1 MSGHTPMVMDSE
13 CMVCH
18 LQRNVQLAQKMGD
31 EKTATAF
38 AKELMKLYLS
48 APEDVS
54 SPHFAMGTEALL
66 SRFYGLEGD
75 RYKEE
80 KEISNRFVL
89 ERLDTLR
96 ERVDAQADPLL
107 AALQFAILGNY
118 IDFSALRG
126 NVSFEKLDEML
137 ESALEMELDR
147 QILEDLRGELQ
158 SAKRVLYVTDN
169 AGEIGFDRIC
179 AETIARLYPQLQITF
194 CVRGGNAMNDATR
207 CDAEAVGIPYPIIDN
222 GTCIPGTDLA
232 AANEETKRAF
242 READVILSKGM
253 GNVETLFGCG
263 YNVYYAF
270 LVKCSRFV
278 QRFGKPLLTPM
289 LIREMSAE

>member
-1 MSGHTPMVMDSE
+1 MSNHTPMVMDSE

-75 RYKEE
+75 RYREE

-89 ERLDTLR
+89 ERLDMLR
-96 ERVDAQADPLL
+96 KRVDSQADPLL

-137 ESALEMELDR
+137 AMGLQMELDR
-147 QILEDLRGELQ
+147 DCYAKLCRELEQGQRL
-158 SAKRVLYVTDN
+158 LYLTDN
-169 AGEIGFDRIC
+169 AGEIGFDRLF
-179 AETIARLYPQLQITF
+179 AEQIAAKYPHLAITF
-194 CVRGGNAMNDATR
+194 CVRGAPALNDATR
-207 CDAEAVGIPYPIIDN
+207 EDAAIVGIPFPIIDN
-222 GTCIPGTDLA
+222 GNRYAGTVIPELGPEA
-232 AANEETKRAF
+232 RVAMEN
-242 READVILSKGM
+242 ADVILSKGM
-253 GNVETLFGCG
+253 GNVETMYGCG
-263 YNVYYAF
+263 YNIYYAF
-270 LVKCSRFV
+270 LVKCAHFV
-278 QRFGKPLLTPM
+278 QLFDKPLMTPM
-289 LIREMSAE
+289 LVSERK

>member
-13 CMVCH
+13 CIVCH
-18 LQRNVQLAQKMGD
+18 LQRNVQLAQKLGD

-48 APEDVS
+48 APENTS

-75 RYKEE
+75 RFRQE
-80 KEISNRFVL
+80 KALSNRFVL
-89 ERLDTLR
+89 ERLDAIR
-96 ERVDAQADPLL
+96 ARVDSREDPLL

-118 IDFSALRG
+118 IDFSALRDT
-126 NVSFEKLDEML
+126 VSFEKLDEML
-137 ESALEMELDR
+137 LCATQIRLDETVLARLR
-147 QILEDLRGELQ
+147 QDLQ
-158 SAKRVLYVTDN
+158 SGKRLLYVTDN
-169 AGEIGFDRIC
+169 AGEIGFDRVC
-179 AETIARLYPQLQITF
+179 AETIARLYPNISVTF

-207 CDAEAVGIPYPIIDN
+207 ADAEAVGIPFPVIDN
-222 GTCIPGTDLA
+222 GTRIPGTDLRS
-232 AANEETKRAF
+232 ANEETKQAF
-242 READVILSKGM
+242 RQADVILSKGQ
-253 GNVETLFGCG
+253 GNVETLLGCG

-278 QRFGKPLLTPM
+278 QRFGKPLMTPM
-289 LIREMSAE
+289 LVRERQV

>member
-1 MSGHTPMVMDSE
+1 MSGHTHIVMDSE

-18 LQRNVQLAQKMGD
+18 LQRNVQLAQKLGD
-31 EKTATAF
+31 DKTATAF
-38 AKELMKLYLS
+38 ARELMRLYLS

-75 RYKEE
+75 RYEEE
-80 KEISNRFVL
+80 KKLSNAFVL
-89 ERLDTLR
+89 ERLDAIR
-96 ERVDAQADPLL
+96 QSVASQDDGLL

-137 ESALEMELDR
+137 RSAADIRLEGDV
-147 QILEDLRGELQ
+147 LEALRRDLEKGGKL
-158 SAKRVLYVTDN
+158 LYVTDN

-207 CDAEAVGIPYPIIDN
+207 ADAEAVGIPFPVIDN

-232 AANEETKRAF
+232 AANEETKQAF

-253 GNVETLFGCG
+253 GNVETLLGCG

-270 LVKCSRFV
+270 LVKCSRF
-278 QRFGKPLLTPM
+278 QQLFHKPLMTPM
-289 LIREMSAE
+289 LIREKER